1 MTKARWSAP
10 ALAACAL
17 TIFAVAGTAHA
28 DGDSAAGKTVFRK
41 CVACHTVQ
49 ANKHRIGPSLAGIAG
64 RTAGTSEGFKFSDA
78 MKAFGADGKIWD
90 DATLDA
96 YLADPKGV
104 VKGTKMAFAGLKDA
118 QDRADVIAYL
128 KAANGE

>member
-1 MTKARWSAP
+1 MTTARWNAP
-10 ALAACAL
+10 VLACFALAAL
-17 TIFAVAGTAHA
+17 VMSGTAHA
-28 DGDSAAGKTVFRK
+28 DGDSAAGKKVFRK

-49 ANKHRIGPSLAGIAG
+49 VDKHRIGPSLAGIAG
-64 RTAGTSEGFKFSDA
+64 RTAGTTEGFKFSDA
-78 MKAFGADGKIWD
+78 MKAFGADGKVWD